1 MHTHT
6 HTLSCSLNSQYPLN
20 VMKPNY
26 SVFLKDMLILS
37 TQVLRKRGISDVFR
51 SVLRPVGA
59 FEPFLCS
66 LAYRVCPASRTWRRH
81 ANYGHMGG
89 PIHLLQRLQQLRHF
103 RYQVSS
109 HLPAITL
116 SHPNTM

>member
-37 TQVLRKRGISDVFR
+37 TQVLTKKERN
-51 SVLRPVGA
+51 LRC
-59 FEPFLCS
+59 L
-66 LAYRVCPASRTWRRH
+66 
-81 ANYGHMGG
+81 
-89 PIHLLQRLQQLRHF
+89 
-103 RYQVSS
+103 QVSAETCGGFRAVS
-109 HLPAITL
+109 LFSSLQSMSSQQNLEKAC
-116 SHPNTM
+116 